1 MSHSGVSRYDFGL
14 LFGIDHGDK
23 PKVAKPAEPV
33 AVKPEAPPSETPP
46 RRGSATRG
54 WGWST

>member
-23 PKVAKPAEPV
+23 PKVALAESWRGL
-33 AVKPEAPPSETPP
+33 ACDACKAPTSCLAD
-46 RRGSATRG
+46 G
-54 WGWST
+54 